1 MIPMISW
8 CARYRSRS
16 KILYTHDPT
25 ESAESGHPLF
35 EICTDTRNLDTH
47 KDTYLDTH
55 LLS

>member
-1 MIPMISW
+1 MISW